1 MSYTGKSREKH
12 LDADANV
19 PWTATMTQ
27 SQRKYNPINHSDI
40 SPIPQRSFTSND
52 KHKAPPSMRN
62 ESQIK
67 IGMAIAWKIH
77 AFMDDIDNGF
87 TKDTNVRTFR
97 QLNLTTTDAMSPLT
111 PPSCDIQLGG
121 SLLSPGWLDE
131 GPALSACSSP
141 LSPSSFAGTDPA
153 TPSPTRS
160 KPGRPINL
168 LRSSSSQTAHSAAY
182 YGRSSIEKN
191 FPTVKSTTNSG
202 DRKDISAAHMIATSV
217 PPSSKSTPTQR
228 REERRPVAHNSKHIV
243 RLSEAEAHVQK
254 GIKYHE
260 GGQLEKAT
268 QHFRAAADRDS
279 PMGMFLYGISL
290 RHGWVG
296 RTHPKVIHVNI
307 ILMHV
312 MPFGGL
318 SSEYPFGISVPSES
332 C

>member
-1 MSYTGKSREKH
+1 
-12 LDADANV
+12 
-19 PWTATMTQ
+19 MTQ

-87 TKDTNVRTFR
+87 TKDTN
-97 QLNLTTTDAMSPLT
+97 
-111 PPSCDIQLGG
+111 LGG

-160 KPGRPINL
+160 KPVRPINL

-290 RHGWVG
+290 RHGWG
-296 RTHPKVIHVNI
+296 CRVNT
-307 ILMHV
+307 LLAFQYLQRAAEHAVDDLNNLSVNLSASKGELV
-312 MPFGGL
+312 MAIYELGVSFRHGWGVQKDKQTACYYFKIAAELASTYCFPPFATL
-318 SSEYPFGISVPSES
+318 
-332 C
+332 